1 MMVKLI
7 VKVPKADN
15 EELVSAARKL
25 DEYYKEDVRK
35 NLKL

>member
-1 MMVKLI
+1 MVKLI

-15 EELVSAARKL
+15 DDVVSAARKL
-25 DEYYKEDVRK
+25 DEYYKEDVRE